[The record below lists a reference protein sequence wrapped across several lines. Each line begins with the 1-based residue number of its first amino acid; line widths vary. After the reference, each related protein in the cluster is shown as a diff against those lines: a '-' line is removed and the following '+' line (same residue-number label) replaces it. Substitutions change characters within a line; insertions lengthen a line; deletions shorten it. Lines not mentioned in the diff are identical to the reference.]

1 MRVKVLSL
9 ALLAAVMAL
18 PVPASL
24 ALTGSFSAPS
34 PVAQI
39 VSGHENLRFLLQ
51 DPFLIDQ
58 MSFERPAS
66 FLELDPTQ
74 TLPKS

>member
-9 ALLAAVMAL
+9 ALLAAIVAL

-24 ALTGSFSAPS
+24 ALTGTFSAPS

-39 VSGHENLRFLLQ
+39 VGGHENLRFLLQ

-58 MSFERPAS
+58 MSYERPAS
-66 FLELDPTQ
+66 FLELDPAQTQ
-74 TLPKS
+74 PKI

>member
-9 ALLAAVMAL
+9 ALLAAIVAL

-24 ALTGSFSAPS
+24 ALSGTFSAPS
-34 PVAQI
+34 PVAQ
-39 VSGHENLRFLLQ
+39 VNPGNENLRFLLQ

-58 MSFERPAS
+58 MSYERPTS
-66 FLELDPTQ
+66 FSGEI
-74 TLPKS
+74 LPKA

>member
-1 MRVKVLSL
+1 MSAK
-9 ALLAAVMAL
+9 ALTIALVAAIIAL

-34 PVAQI
+34 PVARI
-39 VSGHENLRFLLQ
+39 VEGHENLRFLLQ

-58 MSFERPAS
+58 MSFERPTS
-66 FLELDPTQ
+66 FSGEI
-74 TLPKS
+74 LPNG

>member
-9 ALLAAVMAL
+9 ALLAAVVAL

-34 PVAQI
+34 PVARI
-39 VSGHENLRFLLQ
+39 VEGHENLRFLLQ

-58 MSFERPAS
+58 MSFEQPTS
-66 FLELDPTQ
+66 FSGEI
-74 TLPKS
+74 LPNG

>member
-9 ALLAAVMAL
+9 ALLAAIVAL

-24 ALTGSFSAPS
+24 ALSGSFSAPS
-34 PVAQI
+34 PVAHI
-39 VSGHENLRFLLQ
+39 VPGDQNLRFLLQ

-58 MSFERPAS
+58 MTYAVPTT
-66 FLELDPTQ
+66 FLTEEMS
-74 TLPKS
+74 PKA

>member
-9 ALLAAVMAL
+9 ALLAAVVAL

-34 PVAQI
+34 PVAQ
-39 VSGHENLRFLLQ
+39 VVPGHENLRLLLQ

-58 MSFERPAS
+58 MSFERPTGFS
-66 FLELDPTQ
+66 GEI
-74 TLPKS
+74 LPKS

>member
-9 ALLAAVMAL
+9 ALFAAIMAL

-34 PVAQI
+34 PVAQ
-39 VSGHENLRFLLQ
+39 VVVGHENLRFLLQ

-58 MSFERPAS
+58 MSFE
-66 FLELDPTQ
+66 FPT
-74 TLPKS
+74 TLSGEIPPNR

>member
-9 ALLAAVMAL
+9 ALLAAIVAL

-24 ALTGSFSAPS
+24 ALSGTFSAPA

-39 VSGHENLRFLLQ
+39 VPGDENLRFLLQ

-58 MSFERPAS
+58 MSYERPTS
-66 FLELDPTQ
+66 LSGEI
-74 TLPKS
+74 LPKV

>member
-9 ALLAAVMAL
+9 ALLAAVVAL

-34 PVAQI
+34 PVAQVI
-39 VSGHENLRFLLQ
+39 PGHENLRFLLQ

-58 MSFERPAS
+58 MSFERPTS
-66 FLELDPTQ
+66 FSGEI
-74 TLPKS
+74 LPRS

>member
-9 ALLAAVMAL
+9 ALLAAIMAL
-18 PVPASL
+18 PVPASQLL
-24 ALTGSFSAPS
+24 AGTFSAPS

-39 VSGHENLRFLLQ
+39 VGGHENLRFLLQ

-58 MSFERPAS
+58 MSYERPAS
-66 FLELDPTQ
+66 PFELDPA
-74 TLPKS
+74 

>member
-9 ALLAAVMAL
+9 ALLAAVVAL

-34 PVAQI
+34 PVARI
-39 VSGHENLRFLLQ
+39 VEGHENLRFLLL

-58 MSFERPAS
+58 MSFEHPAS
-66 FLELDPTQ
+66 FLDLD
-74 TLPKS
+74 KA

>member
-9 ALLAAVMAL
+9 ALLAAIVAL

-24 ALTGSFSAPS
+24 ALSGTFSAPS

-39 VSGHENLRFLLQ
+39 VKGDQNLRFLLQ

-58 MSFERPAS
+58 MSYERPTS
-66 FLELDPTQ
+66 LSGEI
-74 TLPKS
+74 LPNG

>member
-9 ALLAAVMAL
+9 ALLAAVVAL

-24 ALTGSFSAPS
+24 ALTGTFSVPS
-34 PVAQI
+34 PVALI
-39 VSGHENLRFLLQ
+39 IPGHENLRFLLQ

-58 MSFERPAS
+58 MSFEPPTS
-66 FLELDPTQ
+66 FSGEI
-74 TLPKS
+74 LPKS